1 MNSDFEQRLTDAIN
15 DAVQSQS
22 NVPGRESGTVNTK
35 DLAAVLIASGA
46 VADPVQHQQDLTAIM
61 EKQVRDAD
69 AWRDEYV
76 TTSDPNDERAD
87 IIAVFTDTE
96 PAWDDEIPTYH
107 RRVTEWR
114 EVHRA

>member
-22 NVPGRESGTVNTK
+22 NVPGREPDTVNTK
-35 DLAAVLIASGA
+35 DLAAVLIAFGA

-61 EKQVRDAD
+61 EKQVRDAE
-69 AWRDEYV
+69 AFTHEF
-76 TTSDPNDERAD
+76 TTSTLHPS
-87 IIAVFTDTE
+87 
-96 PAWDDEIPTYH
+96 DDLVNGLSTSTNPQWMDGIPTWH
-107 RRVTEWR
+107 RKVTEWR